1 VNYRRSYEKG
11 KKIMTDTKASEA
23 TKKLISSVQETS
35 KAIADTVV
43 ASQERNLAFAQSVLE
58 NSIEVLRSHAESS
71 RTLIQELVEQAK
83 KQQVGPEGLQ
93 AVVDSAIA
101 AQERN
106 AKLAQGILENGIE
119 LLKSQVGV
127 TQTLIQEL
135 GQQYQKQQ
143 DAFQALAQQS
153 MEAYRDFLFA
163 PLTFFQKAVDAAEVA
178 TREGMKNFQQMTQQG
193 MEQFQKTT
201 RQAASATEKA
211 ARPPHNT
218 TSKTAQ

>member
-1 VNYRRSYEKG
+1 
-11 KKIMTDTKASEA
+11 MTDTQASQA
-23 TKKLISSVQETS
+23 TKKLLGSVQETS
-35 KAIADTVV
+35 KALADTLV
-43 ASQERNLAFAQSVLE
+43 AAQERNLAFAQSVLE

-119 LLKSQVGV
+119 VLKSQVGV
-127 TQTLIQEL
+127 THSLIQEL
-135 GQQYQKQQ
+135 GQQYQNQQ
-143 DAFQALAQQS
+143 EAFQALAQQS
-153 MEAYRDFLFA
+153 MEAYREFLFA
-163 PLTFFQKAVDAAEVA
+163 PLTFFQKAVDAAEA
-178 TREGMKNFQQMTQQG
+178 TTREGIKNFQQMSQQG
-193 MEQFQKTT
+193 MEQFQKAT

-211 ARPPHNT
+211 ARAPHNT
-218 TSKTAQ
+218 TSKTAN

>member
-23 TKKLISSVQETS
+23 TKKLIGSVQETS

-83 KQQVGPEGLQ
+83 KQQVAPEGLQ

-119 LLKSQVGV
+119 VLKSQVGV
-127 TQTLIQEL
+127 THSLMQEL

-143 DAFQALAQQS
+143 ETFQALSQQS

-178 TREGMKNFQQMTQQG
+178 TREGMKNFQQMSQQG
-193 MEQFQKTT
+193 MEQFQKAT
-201 RQAASATEKA
+201 RQAASATEKT
-211 ARPPHNT
+211 ARSPHNT
-218 TSKTAQ
+218 TSKTAN

>member
-1 VNYRRSYEKG
+1 
-11 KKIMTDTKASEA
+11 MTDTKASEA
-23 TKKLISSVQETS
+23 TKKLIGSVQETS

-119 LLKSQVGV
+119 VLKSQVGV

-143 DAFQALAQQS
+143 EAFQALSQQS

-178 TREGMKNFQQMTQQG
+178 TREGMKNFQQMSQQG
-193 MEQFQKTT
+193 MEQFQKAT

-211 ARPPHNT
+211 ARSPHNT

>member
-23 TKKLISSVQETS
+23 TKKLIGSVQETS

-83 KQQVGPEGLQ
+83 KQQVAPEGLQ

-119 LLKSQVGV
+119 VLKSQVGV
-127 TQTLIQEL
+127 THSLMQEL
-135 GQQYQKQQ
+135 GQQYQNQQ
-143 DAFQALAQQS
+143 EAFQALSQQS

-178 TREGMKNFQQMTQQG
+178 TREGMKNFQQMSQQG
-193 MEQFQKTT
+193 MEQFQKAT
-201 RQAASATEKA
+201 RQAASATEKT
-211 ARPPHNT
+211 ARSPHNT
-218 TSKTAQ
+218 TSKTAN